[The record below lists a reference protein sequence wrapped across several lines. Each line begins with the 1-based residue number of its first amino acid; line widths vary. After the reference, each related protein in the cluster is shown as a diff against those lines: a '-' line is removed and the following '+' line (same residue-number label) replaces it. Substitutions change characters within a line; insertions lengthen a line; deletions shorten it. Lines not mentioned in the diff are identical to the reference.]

1 MKPGSEKVARQMAS
15 EVEWSGEGHQILQ
28 ERLIK
33 VPVISSLSRLV
44 AWEIIKEGFVP
55 RPLICFGT
63 GCAAFGFVLVADTGR
78 TAFNKCMK
86 LRVTP

>member
-1 MKPGSEKVARQMAS
+1 MARQMAS
-15 EVEWSGEGHQILQ
+15 GDGDRILQ

-44 AWEIIKEGFVP
+44 ALEIIKEGFVP

-63 GCAAFGFVLVADTGR
+63 GCAAFGFVLVSSRHRSNSFQQVYEAEGN
-78 TAFNKCMK
+78 A
-86 LRVTP
+86 LEL